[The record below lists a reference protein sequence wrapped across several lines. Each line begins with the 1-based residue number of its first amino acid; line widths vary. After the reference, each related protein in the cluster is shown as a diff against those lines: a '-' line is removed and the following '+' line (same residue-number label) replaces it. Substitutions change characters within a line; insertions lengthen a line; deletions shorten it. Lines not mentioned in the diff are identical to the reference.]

1 MTLVQRLFVL
11 LPSDLRWCPGC
22 SDGDAG
28 DALSSNLPNAEFYE
42 TSSPFFNLVVTKVYG
57 I

>member
-28 DALSSNLPNAEFYE
+28 DALSSNLPNTEFYE